1 MLDPRFG
8 FRTGWFGRAMTVCAA
23 GMLLGLGLCGSLALT
38 HSSRQSGVLMKAGAL
53 LFFGSLAALLVV
65 ALVQLVVVIV
75 QAFRR

>member
-8 FRTGWFGRAMTVCAA
+8 FRTGWFERALTVCAV

-38 HSSRQSGVLMKAGAL
+38 HSPRLSGVVMKAGAL

-65 ALVQLVVVIV
+65 VLVQLIVVIV